1 MFVGRKAKVSN
12 IVNKLLKTPMT
23 STYVTG
29 QKRIG
34 KTSLAKAVANN
45 LEIENNDFH
54 SLYLEYGEY
63 CSTSPQKTLQ
73 SLGVNIFNF
82 CTIFPGTYQQTPDF
96 SESLADLNMMARSL
110 ESKSPQKRFIII
122 LDEFDEI
129 HPEMYRSGP
138 LAETF
143 FANLRT
149 LAARKNLAFILV
161 GGEKCHL

>member
-1 MFVGRKAKVSN
+1 
-12 IVNKLLKTPMT
+12 
-23 STYVTG
+23 
-29 QKRIG
+29 
-34 KTSLAKAVANN
+34 
-45 LEIENNDFH
+45 
-54 SLYLEYGEY
+54 
-63 CSTSPQKTLQ
+63 
-73 SLGVNIFNF
+73 
-82 CTIFPGTYQQTPDF
+82 
-96 SESLADLNMMARSL
+96 MMARSL

-161 GGEKCHL
+161 GGEKMPFIIGAQGDQLNKFSRKVLIIFLEALNGMSTSISLKTS

>member
-1 MFVGRKAKVSN
+1 
-12 IVNKLLKTPMT
+12 MT

-82 CTIFPGTYQQTPDF
+82 CTIFFLEPISKPQI
-96 SESLADLNMMARSL
+96 SLNPWL
-110 ESKSPQKRFIII
+110 I
-122 LDEFDEI
+122 
-129 HPEMYRSGP
+129 
-138 LAETF
+138 
-143 FANLRT
+143 
-149 LAARKNLAFILV
+149 
-161 GGEKCHL
+161 